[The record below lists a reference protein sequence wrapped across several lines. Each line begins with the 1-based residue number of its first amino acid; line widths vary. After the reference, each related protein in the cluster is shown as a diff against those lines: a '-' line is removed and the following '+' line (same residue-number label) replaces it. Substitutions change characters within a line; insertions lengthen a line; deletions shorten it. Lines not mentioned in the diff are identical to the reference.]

1 MALTDKRN
9 NIVAVVQAR
18 DNSTRF
24 PGKALSKIN
33 GKSIIQIIHIRLK
46 KSKKI
51 NEVIFAIPNNKKNK
65 NLEKHLK
72 NNKIKY
78 YKGSEQDVLDR
89 FLKVANKTNAK
100 HIVRITGDCPLVD
113 PFLVDKIILK
123 YFKEKADYASN
134 TSPASFPDGMDVEVF
149 SNKILQKLKKITK
162 KMSDKEHVTTLIN
175 KISCKKINILNKK
188 DLSQENLT
196 LDEKNDIWKIKK
208 IFNHFNPKKVF
219 SFEKIEKALIKLK
232 LLGVRNRL
240 RNEGFKMSAGQKFWR
255 RAKNSIEGGNMLL
268 SKRED
273 RFAPN
278 IWPCYFSKSKKCFV
292 WDLKNKKFTDFSL
305 MGVGTNVLG
314 YSNSEVDNAVKKTI
328 QKGNLTTLNCPEEV
342 YLAEK
347 LINLHPWASKTK
359 FTRSGGEAN
368 AVAVRIARA
377 AMGKRYKIAI
387 CGYHG
392 WHDWYIS
399 ANLNNSNNLKN
410 HLVDG
415 IPYQGVPNNLKN
427 TIYTFRYNEIDDL
440 KNIIKKNPDVGIVKM
455 EVMRN
460 YPPKNNFLKKV
471 RNLANKHN
479 MILIFD
485 ECTSG
490 FRENFGGLHMKYK
503 VYPDMAVFGKALGNG
518 YAINAIIGKSEIM
531 KHANQSFISSTFWT
545 ERIGPTAALKTLEVM
560 DKTKSWKKISSY
572 GKKVKKVWAKLSKKY
587 NLNINIT
594 GLDALCSFNFV
605 SKNNLKYQ
613 TYITQEMLKK
623 NFLASNTVYVS
634 IYHNRNIL
642 SKYIKN
648 LNNIFKVIK
657 DCEDNKQNINKLLE
671 GPTKIS
677 GFSRLN

>member
-1 MALTDKRN
+1 MALKEKKN
-9 NIVAVVQAR
+9 NIVAIIQAR
-18 DNSTRF
+18 ENSTRF
-24 PGKALSKIN
+24 PGKVLSKIN
-33 GKSIIQIIHIRLK
+33 GKSIIQIIYDRLL
-46 KSKKI
+46 KSRKI
-51 NEVIFAIPNNKKNK
+51 NEIIFAIPNNVQNK
-65 NLEKHLK
+65 NLEKHLRK
-72 NNKIKY
+72 KKIKY
-78 YKGSEQDVLDR
+78 YKGSELDVLR
-89 FLKVANKTNAK
+89 RYLNVATKAGAK
-100 HIVRITGDCPLVD
+100 NIVRITGDCPLVD
-113 PFLVDKIILK
+113 PYLVDKIIMRYL
-123 YFKEKADYASN
+123 KEKADYASN
-134 TSPASFPDGMDVEVF
+134 ISPASFPDGMDIEVF
-149 SNKILQKLKKITK
+149 SYKVLRILNKITSKL
-162 KMSDKEHVTTLIN
+162 SDKEHVTTLIN
-175 KISCKKINILNKK
+175 KINCKKINILNKNDYSK
-188 DLSQENLT
+188 ENLT
-196 LDEKNDIWKIKK
+196 LDEKKDLWKIKK
-208 IFNHFNPKKVF
+208 IFNYFHPKKNF
-219 SFEKIEKALIKLK
+219 SYEEIEKALMKLK
-232 LLGVRNRL
+232 LLGVRNKL
-240 RNEGFKMSAGQKFWR
+240 RNEGFQMSVGQKFWR